1 MEASKLN
8 SILEQHRL
16 WAESNHEQGER
27 ANLRHAYL
35 KGTYLRDVNLEEAY
49 LKGVN
54 LYYANL
60 SGSNLKHANLK
71 HANLK
76 HANLTGVNLVGA
88 DLSDANLEC
97 ANLECANLRDANL
110 TNTNLSGVNFKDA
123 IVMPDISWIIPG
135 CLAQL
140 SEINC
145 DFYLIKERKY
155 QNFVQDSL
163 GFIIQDN
170 LEEETFDMLIG
181 ERIVRGIPDWVKYSG
196 LTSTV

>member
-35 KGTYLRDVNLEEAY
+35 KGTCLRDVNLEEAY
-49 LKGVN
+49 LKG
-54 LYYANL
+54 ANL
-60 SGSNLKHANLK
+60 SGSNLK

-97 ANLECANLRDANL
+97 ANLECANLRGANLRGANL

>member
-54 LYYANL
+54 LHYANL
-60 SGSNLKHANLK
+60 SGSNLKHANLM
-71 HANLK
+71 
-76 HANLTGVNLVGA
+76 GVNLVGA

-97 ANLECANLRDANL
+97 ANLRDANLRDANLTNTNL